1 MVRQFLCSG
10 TVGFIGTMIAG
21 WFGGWDASLSTLLIF
36 MGIDYITGLAV
47 AACFNKSPKTE
58 SGKLESKASFK
69 GLLRKCMILLFVL
82 IGTRLDLVMGAS
94 YVRDGICIAFMV
106 NEVISITENAALMG
120 IPLPDVLINAI
131 NVLKSRDKN
140 VLKSHDKVEET
151 KEEQNNDE
159 N

>member
-1 MVRQFLCSG
+1 MLRQFLCSG

-21 WFGGWDASLSTLLIF
+21 WFGGWDASLLTLVIF
-36 MGIDYITGLAV
+36 MGIDYVTGLVV
-47 AACFNKSPKTE
+47 AAYFNKSPKTE

-94 YVRDGICIAFMV
+94 YVRDGICIAFMA
-106 NEVISITENAALMG
+106 NELISITENAALMG

-131 NVLKSRDKN
+131 NVLKSRDK
-140 VLKSHDKVEET
+140 
-151 KEEQNNDE
+151 KEEQGNDE